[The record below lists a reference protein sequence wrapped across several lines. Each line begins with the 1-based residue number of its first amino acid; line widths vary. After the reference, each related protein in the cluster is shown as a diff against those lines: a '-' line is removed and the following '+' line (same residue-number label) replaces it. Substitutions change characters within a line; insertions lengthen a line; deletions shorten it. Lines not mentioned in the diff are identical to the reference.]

1 MLKLMANWIELW
13 AWIINKLAY
22 VAKKKNPRNVS
33 SFLGGL
39 QDSKASQW
47 VGRVG

>member
-22 VAKKKNPRNVS
+22 VAKKKILEMLVVS
-33 SFLGGL
+33 WGDFKILKLLNGLGE
-39 QDSKASQW
+39 
-47 VGRVG
+47 